1 MERLEKK
8 KYTSWVERNIWFD
21 IYLYITLITIHIISS
36 ELALMLSLGYMWCD
50 VEHGMHGLKTGLQL
64 FKGTIHWINLSP
76 LTQLTQYVLIV
87 LIQWFVIYLLE
98 SSIQPLN
105 SWSLMTE
112 WLQLFEAVATKIF

>member
-8 KYTSWVERNIWFD
+8 KITSWVERNIWFD

-36 ELALMLSLGYMWCD
+36 ELALMLSLGYVWCD
-50 VEHGMHGLKTGLQL
+50 VEHGTHGLKTGPQL
-64 FKGTIHWINLSP
+64 FKGTIHWINHSP
-76 LTQLTQYVLIV
+76 LTQLTQYVLII

-98 SSIQPLN
+98 STIQPLN